1 MKTIQETIDNLN
13 SIHKQLN
20 VNEFIEKYS
29 YLTNITRESY
39 IPYATLI
46 NAYETKSF
54 GKLFRK
60 VDPIAFNKLRT
71 QNNETITHRD
81 RIRSRTKR
89 NDTQR

>member
-1 MKTIQETIDNLN
+1 MKTIQETIENLN
-13 SIHKQLN
+13 TIYRRMN

-29 YLTNITRESY
+29 YLANITRESY

-60 VDPIAFNKLRT
+60 VDPEAFNKMRT
-71 QNNETITHRD
+71 QNNETNKHRD
-81 RIRSRTKR
+81 RI
-89 NDTQR
+89 

>member
-1 MKTIQETIDNLN
+1 MKTIPKKTIQETIENLN
-13 SIHKQLN
+13 TIYRRMN

-39 IPYATLI
+39 IPYAKLI

-71 QNNETITHRD
+71 
-81 RIRSRTKR
+81 
-89 NDTQR
+89 

>member
-1 MKTIQETIDNLN
+1 MKTIPKKTIQETIENLN
-13 SIHKQLN
+13 TIYRRMN

-29 YLTNITRESY
+29 YLTNITRGSY

-60 VDPIAFNKLRT
+60 VDPIAFDKLRT
-71 QNNETITHRD
+71 QNNETNKHRD
-81 RIRSRTKR
+81 RI
-89 NDTQR
+89 